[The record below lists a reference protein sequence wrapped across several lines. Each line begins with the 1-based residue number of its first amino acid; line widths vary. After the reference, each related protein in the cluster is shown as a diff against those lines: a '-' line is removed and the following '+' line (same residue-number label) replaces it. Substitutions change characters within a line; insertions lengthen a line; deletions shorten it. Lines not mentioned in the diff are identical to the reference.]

1 MRLLL
6 AIAAVVAAGATH
18 AATSAVALTP
28 ERFSV
33 EAGASQVVAVRF
45 LDAAG
50 RPAAGETAQF
60 SNDACGSFPNG
71 TFVMNTVT
79 DASGV
84 ASLSFTA
91 MQPGGT
97 VCAMLVSAGTAVA
110 RFQVFTYRLSQVAI
124 SASVPANL
132 VPGAAFTL
140 PVQVRMGNY
149 ALPNVDITARVIAG
163 SGAGT
168 VTPAANTGTSGTVDL
183 QVQPA
188 GTGDFDVEIALR
200 TLTRRVAIHVDGTEP
215 APVAVGARSD
225 LWWAGAEENGWGV
238 SVLEHRDVL
247 FILIYAYD
255 DTGRPT
261 WYVISNGTW
270 NGRAYTGALYSPRGT
285 PFYAYDASRW
295 VGGSAVGTATFTFN
309 DADHAT
315 LDFSINGVSGHKS
328 VSRLMFGPPASALV
342 TGRTDMWWG
351 GAAQNGWGLAI
362 VQQNAALFTMWF
374 TYEADGTPSWLVM
387 SSGAWTSADTYE
399 GRIHRA
405 TGSPWLGH
413 SYDASRFAPRDVGAF
428 RLRFSG
434 ETASFEYSVDG
445 RSGVLPLTR
454 TPF

>member
-1 MRLLL
+1 
-6 AIAAVVAAGATH
+6 
-18 AATSAVALTP
+18 
-28 ERFSV
+28 
-33 EAGASQVVAVRF
+33 
-45 LDAAG
+45 
-50 RPAAGETAQF
+50 
-60 SNDACGSFPNG
+60 
-71 TFVMNTVT
+71 
-79 DASGV
+79 
-84 ASLSFTA
+84 
-91 MQPGGT
+91 
-97 VCAMLVSAGTAVA
+97 
-110 RFQVFTYRLSQVAI
+110 
-124 SASVPANL
+124 
-132 VPGAAFTL
+132 
-140 PVQVRMGNY
+140 MGNY

-163 SGAGT
+163 SGEGS
-168 VTPAANTGTSGTVDL
+168 VTTAANTGASGTAEL

-188 GTGDFDVEIALR
+188 GTGDFEVEIALR
-200 TLTRRVAIHVDGTEP
+200 TLTRRVVIRFDGSEP
-215 APVAVGARSD
+215 VTPAAGPHQD

-238 SVLEHRDVL
+238 SVIEHRDVL

-255 DTGRPT
+255 DGGRPT

-270 NGRAYTGALYSPRGT
+270 NGRAYTGAIYSPRGT

-295 VGGSAVGTATFTFN
+295 VAGPALGNATFTFN

-328 VSRLMFGPPASALV
+328 ISRLMFGAPASAAV

-374 TYEADGTPSWLVM
+374 TYDADGTPSWLVM
-387 SSGAWTSADTYE
+387 SSGSWTSPDTYE

-405 TGSPWLGH
+405 TGSPWLGRA
-413 SYDASRFAPRDVGAF
+413 YDAARFAPRDVGAF

-434 ETASFEYSVDG
+434 EAASFEYSVDG